1 MTSYKSFIKHFLKL
15 LLRPEY
21 RNYYIEN
28 EKLKQIEWLKDT
40 PRYTSVATE
49 ILGKPLQLVD
59 GRSFY
64 YSYKEIFQEQI
75 YRFKATNDHP
85 LIIDCGSNIGLSI
98 IFFKQLYPQ
107 SKIIAF
113 EADPEVFKTL
123 QMNLETFSYNDVEVY
138 NKALWNQNEII
149 EFAVEGADCGKVNI
163 DQIGSDQPKIKIPA
177 ICLSNFLSEPV
188 DFLKIDIEGAET
200 TVLQE
205 CRNQLDK
212 VNNLFVEYHS
222 FQNFPQTL
230 DELLSILKNAGFRFS
245 INTQFASSQPFIK
258 KRVRYG
264 MDLQLNIFAYRI

>member
-85 LIIDCGSNIGLSI
+85 DRKS
-98 IFFKQLYPQ
+98 
-107 SKIIAF
+107 
-113 EADPEVFKTL
+113 V
-123 QMNLETFSYNDVEVY
+123 V
-138 NKALWNQNEII
+138 
-149 EFAVEGADCGKVNI
+149 
-163 DQIGSDQPKIKIPA
+163 
-177 ICLSNFLSEPV
+177 
-188 DFLKIDIEGAET
+188 
-200 TVLQE
+200 
-205 CRNQLDK
+205 
-212 VNNLFVEYHS
+212 
-222 FQNFPQTL
+222 
-230 DELLSILKNAGFRFS
+230 
-245 INTQFASSQPFIK
+245 
-258 KRVRYG
+258 
-264 MDLQLNIFAYRI
+264 